1 MIKYSVTKYFGGI
14 SMKKVK
20 TNAMRLLEEASIPY
34 TLHTYDM
41 KHPVLTPELLAKD
54 IDRDVHLIYKTLV
67 TKSHSGQHY
76 VFCLPLVGELDLK
89 KAAKAAGEKSVELID
104 QKDLLK
110 LTGYERGGVSP
121 VGMKKQ
127 YPTFLHEG
135 CLLLSTIIVSAG
147 KRGFQVEVDPK
158 RILPLLSAETADLL
172 AETKSI
178 FK

>member
-1 MIKYSVTKYFGGI
+1 
-14 SMKKVK
+14 MKKVK
-20 TNAMRLLEEASIPY
+20 TNAMRLLEESSVPY
-34 TLHTYDM
+34 TLHTYDL
-41 KHPVLTPELLAKD
+41 KHPVLTPAILAGD
-54 IDRDVHLIYKTLV
+54 IGRDVHLIYKTLV
-67 TKSHSGQHY
+67 TKGHSGQHY
-76 VFCLPLVGELDLK
+76 VFCLPLEGELDLK

-127 YPTFLHEG
+127 FPTFLEEG
-135 CLLLSTIIVSAG
+135 CQNQSTIIVSAG
-147 KRGFQVEVDPK
+147 KKGYQMEVDPHG
-158 RILPLLSAETADLL
+158 ILALLPAETADLL

>member
-1 MIKYSVTKYFGGI
+1 
-14 SMKKVK
+14 MKKVK
-20 TNAMRLLEEASIPY
+20 TNAMRLLEEAGISY
-34 TLHTYDM
+34 TLHTYNM

-67 TKSHSGQHY
+67 TTSHSGQHY
-76 VFCLPLVGELDLK
+76 VFCLPLTGELDLK
-89 KAAKAAGEKSVELID
+89 KAAKASGEKSVALID

-127 YPTFLHEG
+127 LPTFLEEG
-135 CLLLSTIIVSAG
+135 CLHLPSIIVSAG

-158 RILPLLSAETADLL
+158 SILSLITAETADLL

>member
-1 MIKYSVTKYFGGI
+1 
-14 SMKKVK
+14 MKKVK
-20 TNAMRLLEEASIPY
+20 TNAMRLLEEASVPY

-41 KHPVLTPELLAKD
+41 KHPVLTPEILAAD
-54 IDRDVHLIYKTLV
+54 INRDVHLIYKTLV
-67 TKSHSGQHY
+67 TKGHSGQYY
-76 VFCLPLVGELDLK
+76 VFCLPLTGELDLK
-89 KAAKAAGEKSVELID
+89 KAARAAGEKSVELID

-127 YPTFLHEG
+127 FPTFLEEG
-135 CLLLSTIIVSAG
+135 CHRLPSIIVSAG
-147 KRGFQVEVDPK
+147 KRGFQVEVMPQD
-158 RILPLLSAETADLL
+158 ILDLLPANTADLL

>member
-1 MIKYSVTKYFGGI
+1 
-14 SMKKVK
+14 MKKVK
-20 TNAMRLLEEASIPY
+20 TNAMRLLEEAGISY
-34 TLHTYDM
+34 TLHTYNM
-41 KHPVLTPELLAKD
+41 KHTVLTPELLAKD

>member
-1 MIKYSVTKYFGGI
+1 
-14 SMKKVK
+14 MKKVK
-20 TNAMRLLEEASIPY
+20 TNAMRLLEEASVSY
-34 TLHTYDM
+34 TLHAYDM
-41 KHPVLTPELLAKD
+41 KHPVLTPEILAKD
-54 IDRDVHLIYKTLV
+54 IQRDVHLIYKTLV

-76 VFCLPLVGELDLK
+76 VFCLPLIGELDLK
-89 KAAKAAGEKSVELID
+89 KAAKACGEKSVELID

-127 YPTFLHEG
+127 FPTYLHEG
-135 CLLLSTIIVSAG
+135 CLSLPVIIVSAG
-147 KRGFQVEVDPK
+147 KRGFQVEVDP
-158 RILPLLSAETADLL
+158 RSLLSLVPSETADLL

>member
-1 MIKYSVTKYFGGI
+1 MR
-14 SMKKVK
+14 KVK
-20 TNAMRLLEEASIPY
+20 TNSMRLLEEAGISY
-34 TLHTYDM
+34 TLHAYNM

-67 TKSHSGQHY
+67 TTSHSGQHY
-76 VFCLPLVGELDLK
+76 VFCLPLTGELDLK
-89 KAAKAAGEKSVELID
+89 KAAKASGEKSVALID

-127 YPTFLHEG
+127 LPTFLEEG
-135 CLLLSTIIVSAG
+135 CLHLSTIIVSAG

-158 RILPLLSAETADLL
+158 RLLTLLPAETKDLL